1 LALSSPVPRAA
12 LWRARD
18 GPVGGKG
25 AAVDPTADATATDV
39 RVTVGDG
46 GQAAGEAAAGFGA
59 GIDAAAG
66 SNSAI
71 PGAEEA
77 LVVTKTKEETT
88 RGSLDSLVLTKE
100 SKTEERRKQ

>member
-1 LALSSPVPRAA
+1 MALSSPVPRAA

-18 GPVGGKG
+18 GPVGEKG

-46 GQAAGEAAAGFGA
+46 GQAAGEAAAGSGA
-59 GIDAAAG
+59 GIDAAVG

-77 LVVTKTKEETT
+77 LVANDSDQ
-88 RGSLDSLVLTKE
+88 SLS
-100 SKTEERRKQ
+100 